1 MSYIDLI
8 NRFWRLN
15 SELPFS
21 AFDTRFY
28 FYLLSI
34 ANERGWQPN
43 FMVPTRQ
50 LEFALGRSRKDI
62 IAARQRLAARGLI
75 SFEKGS
81 RGVTPIY
88 TVSYYLENA
97 SPKTPCSGDRKS
109 TDSNTVSS
117 RKKSPKVNTCEGV
130 PCPSAEASQIAECK
144 EVAEEDAKEVSINA
158 DSDGTQSYSQN
169 VLNSD
174 AGCNEIVLEP
184 DTQTNTV
191 YKNKTK
197 IKTKTKTKRERGSVA
212 DDALSPSPSRLL
224 DFFEEIAVSEKYR
237 NFCKWYR
244 ENAPVLSRT
253 LRPMSEEEFK
263 GLCAD
268 FGSEAV
274 ADNIIKLENRND
286 LRGRYSAL
294 HPTLVNWCSRDLLK

>member
-34 ANERGWQPN
+34 AN

-81 RGVTPIY
+81 RGITPTY
-88 TVSYYLENA
+88 TVLYHLENA

-144 EVAEEDAKEVSINA
+144 EVSEEDAKEVSINA

-197 IKTKTKTKRERGSVA
+197 IKTKTKRERGSVA
-212 DDALSPSPSRLL
+212 DAAPSHSPSRLL
-224 DFFEEIAVSEKYR
+224 DFFEEIAVSEKFR
-237 NFCKWYR
+237 HFCKWYR

-274 ADNIIKLENRND
+274 ADNIIKLENLASYRWYFS
-286 LRGRYSAL
+286 GKISYSSFNQL
-294 HPTLVNWCSRDLLK
+294 PFLWDTSNFEC